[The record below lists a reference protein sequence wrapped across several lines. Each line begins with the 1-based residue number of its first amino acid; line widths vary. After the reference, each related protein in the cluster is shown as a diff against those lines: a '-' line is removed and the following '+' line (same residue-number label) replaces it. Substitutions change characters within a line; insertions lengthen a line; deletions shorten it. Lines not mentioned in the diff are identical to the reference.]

1 MYKKITS
8 PLDENMLDSLRAG
21 DYVNISDIMYT
32 ARDAAHKRMWEAL
45 NRGEKLPFDIKGQI
59 IYYAGPC
66 PAKPGSIVGPIGPTT
81 SGRMDKYAPLLIQ
94 HGLRGMIGKGDRDI
108 KVVEAMVENK
118 AVYFAAIGGLGAYIA
133 NSIKKRELVAYEDLG
148 TEALTRLTVI
158 DFPAIVAIDCKG
170 NNLYKTESDK
180 YKNKYSD
187 VISSLR

>member
-21 DYVNISDIMYT
+21 DYVNISGIMYT